1 MPDKIENYNVIGQ
14 IVIDSKV
21 ANKLLKEILGKKVFK
36 ELLNYHVEIADKYL
50 GENYSAIL
58 GILYSNFN
66 NMVILYIS
74 VFLSKGNT
82 LKEIETS
89 FRETYKERFMQ
100 NSIEDFYLDY
110 KEYIK
115 LVVKELK
122 KRNREDK
129 QS

>member
-1 MPDKIENYNVIGQ
+1 MCVNSEI
-14 IVIDSKV
+14 

-50 GENYSAIL
+50 GENHSAIL

-66 NMVILYIS
+66 NMVILYTSI
-74 VFLSKGNT
+74 FLSKGNT
-82 LKEIETS
+82 LKEIEKS

-100 NSIEDFYLDY
+100 NSIEEFYSDY
-110 KEYIK
+110 KKYIE

-122 KRNREDK
+122 KRKGEGKWILIRYRVSFK
-129 QS
+129 LY

>member
-1 MPDKIENYNVIGQ
+1 MCV
-14 IVIDSKV
+14 DSEV

-50 GENYSAIL
+50 GENHSAIL

-82 LKEIETS
+82 LKEIEKT
-89 FRETYKERFMQ
+89 FKENYKENFLQ

-115 LVVKELK
+115 LVVKDLK

>member
-1 MPDKIENYNVIGQ
+1 MCV
-14 IVIDSKV
+14 DSKV

-36 ELLNYHVEIADKYL
+36 ELLNYHVEVADKYL
-50 GENYSAIL
+50 GENHSAIL

-66 NMVILYIS
+66 NMVILYTSI
-74 VFLSKGNT
+74 FLSKGNT

-100 NSIEDFYLDY
+100 NSIEEFYSDY
-110 KEYIK
+110 KKYIE

-122 KRNREDK
+122 KRKGEGK
-129 QS
+129 

>member
-1 MPDKIENYNVIGQ
+1 MCV
-14 IVIDSKV
+14 DSEV

-36 ELLNYHVEIADKYL
+36 ELLNYHVEIADRYL
-50 GENYSAIL
+50 GTNHSAIL

-74 VFLSKGNT
+74 SLLSKGKT

-89 FRETYKERFMQ
+89 FKENYKNRIMQ
-100 NSIEDFYLDY
+100 NSIEDFYSDY
-110 KEYIK
+110 KKYIE

-122 KRNREDK
+122 KRKGEGK
-129 QS
+129 

>member
-1 MPDKIENYNVIGQ
+1 MCVDFE
-14 IVIDSKV
+14 V
-21 ANKLLKEILGKKVFK
+21 ANKLLKEILEKKVFK

-50 GENYSAIL
+50 GKNHSAIL

-66 NMVILYIS
+66 NMVILYTSI
-74 VFLSKGNT
+74 FLSKGNT

-100 NSIEDFYLDY
+100 NSIEEFYSDY
-110 KEYIK
+110 KKYIE

-122 KRNREDK
+122 KRKGEGK
-129 QS
+129 

>member
-1 MPDKIENYNVIGQ
+1 MCV
-14 IVIDSKV
+14 DSEV

-50 GENYSAIL
+50 GENHSAIL

-74 VFLSKGNT
+74 SLLSKGKT

-89 FRETYKERFMQ
+89 FKENYKNRIMQ
-100 NSIEDFYLDY
+100 NSIEDFYSDY
-110 KEYIK
+110 KKYIE

-122 KRNREDK
+122 KRKGEGK
-129 QS
+129 

>member
-1 MPDKIENYNVIGQ
+1 
-14 IVIDSKV
+14 
-21 ANKLLKEILGKKVFK
+21 
-36 ELLNYHVEIADKYL
+36 
-50 GENYSAIL
+50 
-58 GILYSNFN
+58 
-66 NMVILYIS
+66 MVILYIS

>member
-1 MPDKIENYNVIGQ
+1 MCV
-14 IVIDSKV
+14 DSKV
-21 ANKLLKEILGKKVFK
+21 ANKLLKDILGKKVFK

-50 GENYSAIL
+50 GENHSAIL

-74 VFLSKGNT
+74 SLLSKGNT

-89 FRETYKERFMQ
+89 FKENYKNRIMQ
-100 NSIEDFYLDY
+100 NSIEDFYSDY
-110 KEYIK
+110 KKYIE

-122 KRNREDK
+122 KRKGEGK
-129 QS
+129 